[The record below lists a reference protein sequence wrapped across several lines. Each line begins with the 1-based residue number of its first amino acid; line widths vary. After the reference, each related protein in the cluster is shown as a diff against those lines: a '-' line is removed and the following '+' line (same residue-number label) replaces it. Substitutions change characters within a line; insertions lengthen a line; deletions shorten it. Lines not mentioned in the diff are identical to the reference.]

1 MIVYSV
7 LNLLS
12 VLCVK
17 GCISPIEISLEEVV
31 VTTPTGVEVSVLVCD
46 IM

>member
-17 GCISPIEISLEEVV
+17 GSVPPIEISLEEVV
-31 VTTPTGVEVSVLVCD
+31 VTPTGVDVSVLLCD
-46 IM
+46 FV

>member
-31 VTTPTGVEVSVLVCD
+31 VTPTGVEVSVLVCGV
-46 IM
+46 M